1 MPHRSSP
8 EVSARI
14 DHWWSIANGDFV
26 VDPFGPMARA
36 GLFQIGLPGA
46 DAALDSYRAIA
57 AAEQA
62 IAAKTGLLGLASA
75 FAARQVIARFF
86 ISGFATADQ
95 RATWL
100 PRIAAGEV
108 CTAVAI
114 SEPGAGAHPKHLK
127 TTAESRGAGYVISGR
142 KAWVTNGPVA
152 DLFLV
157 LAVVAVEDGRK
168 RYGLFMLPKT
178 TPGLVIK
185 PMAALDVL
193 LPATH
198 CELELDG
205 CEVPASARVGDLP
218 DAYPVMAM
226 PFRDVEDTVGT
237 ANVAGL
243 LSWLLEKATSHIE
256 RTEENALRLG
266 RIKGLVSLVQAAS
279 RLAVAALDGEGDDVP
294 ARVIGVRLLARDIVG
309 EIRELLGQSA
319 TDDEAMARALAA
331 FDMLASVAREPRKI
345 RQIRLGSSIWPGNS
359 IGSEKQE

>member
-1 MPHRSSP
+1 M
-8 EVSARI
+8 SARI
-14 DHWWSIANGDFV
+14 DQWWSIAKDDILA
-26 VDPFGPMARA
+26 DPFGPMATA

-46 DAALDSYRAIA
+46 GAALDTYSAIA
-57 AAEQA
+57 SAEQA
-62 IAAKTGLLGLASA
+62 IAARTGLLGLASG

-86 ISGFATADQ
+86 ISGFATEHQ
-95 RATWL
+95 RAAWL

-114 SEPGAGAHPKHLK
+114 SEPGAGAHPKHLQTK
-127 TTAESRGAGYVISGR
+127 AESRGAGFIISGR

-168 RYGLFMLPKT
+168 RYGLFMLPKAT
-178 TPGLVIK
+178 SGLVIK

-193 LPATH
+193 APATH

-237 ANVAGL
+237 ANVSGL
-243 LSWLLEKATSHIE
+243 LSWLLEKAATHIE

-266 RIKGLVSLVQAAS
+266 RIAGLVSLVQAAS
-279 RLAVAALDGEGDDVP
+279 RLAVAALDGEGEDVP
-294 ARVIGVRLLARDIVG
+294 ARVIGVRLLSRDIVG
-309 EIRELLGQSA
+309 EIRELLGQGA
-319 TDDEAMARALAA
+319 TVDAATARALAA

-345 RQIRLGSSIWPGNS
+345 RQIRLGNSTRAGDSIRPGNS